1 MIIYMIL
8 HNLLHEIEK
17 NLALAAAT
25 LAQMAVLSSLG
36 KHSYTTC
43 LTSPGGLKF

>member
-1 MIIYMIL
+1 VIL

-25 LAQMAVLSSLG
+25 LLLS
-36 KHSYTTC
+36 
-43 LTSPGGLKF
+43 KFMQAIT